1 MKNKSNINVI
11 LLFKSYQKISNK
23 LEQIEPPINV
33 VNENLTK
40 QECKAL
46 KELQKDQNLVIRKA
60 GKGNILVITEKHY
73 YWNALKHHLSTSTHQ
88 KVNTNSVKYVFG
100 NLKSLIKKNKT

>member
-46 KELQKDQNLVIRKA
+46 NELQKDQNLVIRKA
-60 GKGNILVITEKHY
+60 GKANI
-73 YWNALKHHLSTSTHQ
+73 
-88 KVNTNSVKYVFG
+88 
-100 NLKSLIKKNKT
+100 